1 MEENETTD
9 LWMDIAEEEVGQINT
24 FILTDL
30 LEYDYY
36 MYKKIRGIR

>member
-9 LWMDIAEEEVGQINT
+9 LWMEIAEEEVGLINT

-36 MYKKIRGIR
+36 YKKIE